1 MGTQGGIKIY
11 YVYKVG
17 QVVEEFKNHNECVQ
31 FDLRDDGAVLLVFF
45 NRPTE
50 KEIQQFASGSN
61 FEIRF
66 TELYGVIMLT
76 VKIGTLNWMDAPYT
90 SHLSKYLTRFQLP
103 NENEGLGLTVML
115 IDAQTGEIKYMGLLG
130 LSEEFT
136 RQLLGVVL
144 EHKMGS
150 FDRKAYDNAIKQI
163 YTRYT
168 TEDIVKLSKTYCKMN
183 S

>member
-1 MGTQGGIKIY
+1 MY
-11 YVYKVG
+11 YAYKVG
-17 QVVEEFKNHNECVQ
+17 QVVEEFKNHAEETQ

-50 KEIQQFASGSN
+50 KEIQQFASGNN

-90 SHLSKYLTRFQLP
+90 PHLSKYLTRFQLP

-115 IDAQTGEIKYMGLLG
+115 IDAQTGEIKHMRLLG
-130 LSEEFT
+130 LSKDFSG
-136 RQLLGVVL
+136 RLLGAVM
-144 EHKMGS
+144 EQKMS
-150 FDRKAYDNAIKQI
+150 NPSDFDCRAYDNTVNQI

-168 TEDIVKLSKTYCKMN
+168 TKDIVKLSKAYCKIN